1 MFERILLALDD
12 SPAGEMATAFTGAL
26 AQRAGAE
33 TSVHVLYV
41 NERQVGGRGVTLHT
55 RQEATDLV
63 TEAVRH
69 LADAGIRAGG
79 SVYVSSYRGVPGR
92 IVAVAAERSAGA
104 IVLGSDRRRRLGRLF
119 SAQVRER
126 TTRMTS
132 LPVLVAPA
140 PLRVSSSLGS
150 GDLWDGTLDQVLDSL
165 FNRVN

>member
-12 SPAGEMATAFTGAL
+12 SPAGEVATAFAGAL
-26 AQRAGAE
+26 AHRAEARRRY
-33 TSVHVLYV
+33 TSSTSTTS
-41 NERQVGGRGVTLHT
+41 GRRARRHAAH

-63 TEAVRH
+63 TAAVRQ
-69 LADAGIRAGG
+69 LADNGVRASG
-79 SVYVSSYRGVPGR
+79 SVCVSSYRGVPGR
-92 IVAVAAERSAGA
+92 IVATAAERSAGA

-126 TTRMTS
+126 TTRLTS

-140 PLRVSSSLGS
+140 PLRVTSSLGG